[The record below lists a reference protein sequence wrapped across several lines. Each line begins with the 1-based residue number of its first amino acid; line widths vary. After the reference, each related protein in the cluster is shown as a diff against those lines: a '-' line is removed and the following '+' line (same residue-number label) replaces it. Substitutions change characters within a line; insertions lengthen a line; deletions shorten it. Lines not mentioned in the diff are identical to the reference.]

1 VNIVITKDLSR
12 LGRDYL
18 ATGYYIEHYF
28 PLYDIRYI
36 AIDDQVDTDKND
48 NEFAPFKNIM
58 NEWYAKD
65 ISKKIRSAYRT
76 KALNG
81 EFTGSYAPY
90 GYHKNPKEKHQL
102 VISPYKAQVV
112 KTIFN
117 FYLESMSIYQIS
129 KMLKNKKILTP
140 RADLY
145 KHYGIYESIH
155 TTNFPYEWD
164 AQTIMNILLNEVY
177 IGTIIWN
184 KYQTKTFKTKQL
196 KQNPKN
202 EWIISRHKHEPIIDD
217 FTFQKVQDLMRNNKR
232 LHKTTHTNIL
242 KGKVRCNE
250 CGKTL
255 SLSMRNDRKVYGSF
269 SCGTYRRYGKERCSS
284 HYITYDYLVE
294 NIRLS
299 INKIIKHSKQNE
311 TEFKINILNN
321 SSLLTRKEKLENNLN
336 RNQDRIKVINIL
348 VKKLFEKYLN
358 EKIIEDKYYELDKSY
373 DEEKL
378 YIIEELKKIEGNL
391 QILNQQLK
399 NISFFYESISKY
411 EEITELNLED
421 IKKWIDKIVIHEQK
435 GKDDNRL
442 VDVYY
447 VLIGKI

>member
-1 VNIVITKDLSR
+1 MDTTKITALYCRISREDELIKESSSIETQKAYLNRYANQNKYYHTKYYVDDGYSGTNFERPGFLELKNDIENCKVSTVITKDLSR

-36 AIDDQVDTDKND
+36 AINDQVDTDKND

-76 KALNG
+76 KAFNG

-90 GYHKNPKEKHQL
+90 GYDKNPKNKHQL
-102 VISPYKAQVV
+102 VISPNKAQVV
-112 KTIFN
+112 KTIFK
-117 FYLESMSIYQIS
+117 FYLEGMSIYKIS
-129 KMLKNKKILTP
+129 RMLKDEKILTP

-145 KHYGIYESIH
+145 KHYGTYESIH

-177 IGTIIWN
+177 IGTIICN
-184 KYQTKTFKTKQL
+184 KHQTKTFKTKQL

-217 FTFQKVQDLMRNNKR
+217 LTFQKVQDLMRINKR
-232 LHKTTHTNIL
+232 LPKTDHMNIL

-255 SLSMRNDRKVYGSF
+255 SLSMRNDRKVHGTF

-284 HYITYDYLVE
+284 H
-294 NIRLS
+294 
-299 INKIIKHSKQNE
+299 
-311 TEFKINILNN
+311 
-321 SSLLTRKEKLENNLN
+321 
-336 RNQDRIKVINIL
+336 
-348 VKKLFEKYLN
+348 
-358 EKIIEDKYYELDKSY
+358 
-373 DEEKL
+373 
-378 YIIEELKKIEGNL
+378 
-391 QILNQQLK
+391 
-399 NISFFYESISKY
+399 
-411 EEITELNLED
+411 
-421 IKKWIDKIVIHEQK
+421 
-435 GKDDNRL
+435 
-442 VDVYY
+442 
-447 VLIGKI
+447 